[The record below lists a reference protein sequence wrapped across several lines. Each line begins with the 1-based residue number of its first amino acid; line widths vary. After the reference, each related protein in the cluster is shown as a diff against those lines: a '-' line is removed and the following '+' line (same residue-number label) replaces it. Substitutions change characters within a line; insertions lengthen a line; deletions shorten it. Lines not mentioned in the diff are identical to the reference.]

1 MSRVVKITIFCY
13 GSSFLLDESIL
24 LHHVDYIQKNWL
36 YTFYPCNMTW
46 KIIQI
51 QKNNIWWYIFL
62 LFMECKTLQSTT
74 LVYVIQIAWYFSS
87 TNCWCCL
94 FCLIFLLAWFLTCFY
109 SFCNRKC
116 SWIKTEYSYIWV
128 QT

>member
-1 MSRVVKITIFCY
+1 MSRVVKITIFWY

-24 LHHVDYIQKNWL
+24 LHHVDYIQKNSL